1 MKSFNYQKLR
11 MILDFHVLFFFNIV
25 AYVFQKVVELLKKV
39 NQIIKGKILVGTRD
53 SEVKE
58 ISEKNGASI
67 TLVHGHGEGEL
78 WGLATHP
85 TQNICVTSSDDK
97 TARIW
102 DLNDKVRS
110 L

>member
-1 MKSFNYQKLR
+1 M
-11 MILDFHVLFFFNIV
+11 
-25 AYVFQKVVELLKKV
+25 
-39 NQIIKGKILVGTRD
+39 GTRD

-102 DLNDKVRS
+102 DLNDKVSSFKLKVIFCIYKRKAVFRFFKLS
-110 L
+110 VK